1 MVLSIALLMG
11 CSSAEGTGEGNV
23 EGDLDGSG
31 TAVSDTLAVLDTGT
45 PPADISAEEDDTAV
59 AGLDAD
65 VTESFDSES
74 ASEDGAGAED
84 VGADEDSGAV
94 TDDTQTNDDATGAVD
109 TTEEEADAPT
119 EGDTS
124 ALDATPAPDTA
135 AEEDVEVDSG
145 SVNCADGDEDGF
157 CVPEDCNDSEAGIN
171 PDAEEFCGDEIDND
185 CDSETDE
192 GCDDGP
198 TVIDETTCDGAAAAL
213 TSAGCLFAPIVGNPS
228 SVVTHGP
235 LPWAVIAA
243 NANESATDVTLYAP
257 TQPCTTDVECGHC
270 GDGVCSGVEPNVG
283 IESSASCEA
292 DCGATCGDEACNGD
306 EDNAGC
312 PLDCPSTCGNGS
324 CDTKETSV
332 LCPQDCAAICGDH
345 ACTNSET
352 TETCPADCGVMG
364 VACTDGV
371 CPSKVLETAVIE
383 GGELHIFEIEG
394 PINAAWELGKETGV
408 FDKVFRLE
416 ATRPIVAYQFQPY
429 SSSYA
434 ATADAALLLPKHA
447 WGNNHLV
454 LNQKGSGNTWVT
466 IMTLDDDVVVRVRMP
481 EVMNG
486 PTVAGGPIPAM
497 SAGEVHLIPLK
508 AGQAVRVYATP
519 LVDLSGMGIFSGDKD
534 VAVMVGSPGTSLPGP
549 FFVPYND
556 LLEEQLPPRTA
567 WGTDVGV
574 VKFKPITDELDVY
587 RVMADKDGTTV
598 TISGDVEA
606 VYALDE
612 GEFAQFE
619 SAGSFHVHGS
629 DAILVAHGMVS
640 AQVSTGVASSSE
652 WPGWFEATNNCG
664 PMPAACVTD
673 EDCPSVTKPG
683 KCEPAGTCVG
693 EPEITC
699 VVASDCPNKV
709 TVSICDANA
718 MCASAGQSALQAAL
732 IGDPALSFV
741 TPSAQYR
748 NTYVFL
754 TPDTYA
760 WDVLT
765 IIAPDWAWE
774 GVSVDDLPLP
784 APTPVAGSEELS
796 YARFLISDGR
806 HHVESPLAGVGI
818 EVHGYDCRLSYA
830 YAGGLSLGAINE
842 PPPVDEL
849 PDP

>member
-1 MVLSIALLMG
+1 MMEIVMRSQGPAAWWMVLSIALLMG

-416 ATRPIVAYQFQPY
+416 ATRPIVAY
-429 SSSYA
+429 
-434 ATADAALLLPKHA
+434 H
-447 WGNNHLV
+447 
-454 LNQKGSGNTWVT
+454 
-466 IMTLDDDVVVRVRMP
+466 
-481 EVMNG
+481 
-486 PTVAGGPIPAM
+486 
-497 SAGEVHLIPLK
+497 
-508 AGQAVRVYATP
+508 
-519 LVDLSGMGIFSGDKD
+519 
-534 VAVMVGSPGTSLPGP
+534 
-549 FFVPYND
+549 
-556 LLEEQLPPRTA
+556 
-567 WGTDVGV
+567 
-574 VKFKPITDELDVY
+574 
-587 RVMADKDGTTV
+587 
-598 TISGDVEA
+598 
-606 VYALDE
+606 
-612 GEFAQFE
+612 
-619 SAGSFHVHGS
+619 
-629 DAILVAHGMVS
+629 
-640 AQVSTGVASSSE
+640 
-652 WPGWFEATNNCG
+652 
-664 PMPAACVTD
+664 
-673 EDCPSVTKPG
+673 
-683 KCEPAGTCVG
+683 
-693 EPEITC
+693 
-699 VVASDCPNKV
+699 
-709 TVSICDANA
+709 
-718 MCASAGQSALQAAL
+718 
-732 IGDPALSFV
+732 DP
-741 TPSAQYR
+741 
-748 NTYVFL
+748 
-754 TPDTYA
+754 
-760 WDVLT
+760 
-765 IIAPDWAWE
+765 
-774 GVSVDDLPLP
+774 
-784 APTPVAGSEELS
+784 
-796 YARFLISDGR
+796 
-806 HHVESPLAGVGI
+806 
-818 EVHGYDCRLSYA
+818 
-830 YAGGLSLGAINE
+830 
-842 PPPVDEL
+842 
-849 PDP
+849 